1 MGTWALIVIYIYIY
15 IERERERER
24 ESKMVRKNMVDQY
37 LVFAWE
43 RVCASS
49 SRVGYLSLIS
59 WSWKQSLAK
68 FVLAISA
75 KGLGFY

>member
-1 MGTWALIVIYIYIY
+1 
-15 IERERERER
+15 
-24 ESKMVRKNMVDQY
+24 MVKKKMVDQY
-37 LVFAWE
+37 LVFAWD

-59 WSWKQSLAK
+59 WSWEQSLAK